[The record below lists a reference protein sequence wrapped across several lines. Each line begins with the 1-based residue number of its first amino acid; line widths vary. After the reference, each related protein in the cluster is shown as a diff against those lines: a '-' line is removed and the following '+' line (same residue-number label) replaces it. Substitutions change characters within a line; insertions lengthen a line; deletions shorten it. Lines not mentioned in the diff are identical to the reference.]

1 MFISDTHS
9 RMDKMHHEIPN
20 GDVLIHAGDFTNIGK
35 IQDVTKFSN
44 ELKALQNKFK
54 HIVVIVGKVN

>member
-1 MFISDTHS
+1 
-9 RMDKMHHEIPN
+9 MDKMHHEIPN